1 MLGWLT
7 SAVFMSIVG
16 SLIVVK
22 IFNIVVHDILGPASN
37 TVKNGITIG
46 AWTTITTVTGM
57 RAFNGL
63 VRRLRHG
70 NQEVSSQIDKRLR

>member
-22 IFNIVVHDILGPASN
+22 IFNIVVHDILGPTTN
-37 TVKNGITIG
+37 TVKNSIFVSAFTV
-46 AWTTITTVTGM
+46 ITTVTGY
-57 RAFNGL
+57 RALSGL

-70 NQEVSSQIDKRLR
+70 TQEVSSRIDKRLQ